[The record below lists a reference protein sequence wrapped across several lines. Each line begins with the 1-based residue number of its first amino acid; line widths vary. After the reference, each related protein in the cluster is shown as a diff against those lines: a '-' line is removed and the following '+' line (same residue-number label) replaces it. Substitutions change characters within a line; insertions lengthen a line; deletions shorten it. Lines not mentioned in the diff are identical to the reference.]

1 MDIKKDFYNFAVK
14 DQGISSA
21 RLYGY
26 EKASLTPYITEET
39 DRRAIQMDI
48 FSRMLIDRVLW
59 LAGPVNDNMS
69 TIAQAQ
75 LLWLDRE
82 GEGDITVYCDSQG
95 GSVKSGLSIV
105 DVMNYISCDISTIN
119 TGMAASMGSIL
130 LGAGTKGKRGSLP
143 NSRVM
148 LHQVSSGAEG
158 TIQDLRIS
166 FKEAEKYNDK
176 LFKMLGEYCGKDPE
190 QVKLDADRDLW
201 LDADEALDYGI
212 IDFIITK
219 KR

>member
-1 MDIKKDFYNFAVK
+1 
-14 DQGISSA
+14 
-21 RLYGY
+21 
-26 EKASLTPYITEET
+26 
-39 DRRAIQMDI
+39 
-48 FSRMLIDRVLW
+48 MLIDRVLW

-82 GEGDITVYCDSQG
+82 NDGDITVYCDSQG

-201 LDADEALDYGI
+201 LDADEALAYGI

-219 KR
+219 KK

>member
-39 DRRAIQMDI
+39 DRRAVQMDI

-59 LAGPVNDNMS
+59 LAGEVDDNMS

-82 GEGDITVYCDSQG
+82 GEGDITVYIDSQG

-105 DVMNYISCDISTIN
+105 DVINYISCDVTTIN

-130 LGAGTKGKRGSLP
+130 LGCGTKGKRGSLP

-148 LHQVSSGAEG
+148 LHQISAGMRGE
-158 TIQDLRIS
+158 IQSMRIS
-166 FKEAEKYNDK
+166 LQEAEKYNDK

-190 QVKLDADRDLW
+190 QVKLDADRDKW
-201 LDADEALDYGI
+201 MDADEALDYGI

-219 KR
+219 KK

>member
-39 DRRAIQMDI
+39 DRRATQMDI

-59 LAGPVNDNMS
+59 LAGEVDDNMS

-82 GEGDITVYCDSQG
+82 GEGDITVYIDSG
-95 GSVKSGLSIV
+95 GGNVKSGLSIV
-105 DVMNYISCDISTIN
+105 DVINYISCDVTTIN

-130 LGAGTKGKRGSLP
+130 LGCGTKGKRGSLP

-148 LHQVSSGAEG
+148 LHQVSGGASGP
-158 TIQDLRIS
+158 IQEMVIALE
-166 FKEAEKYNDK
+166 EAKKYNDK

-190 QVKLDADRDLW
+190 QVKLDADRDKW
-201 LDADEALDYGI
+201 MDADEALDYGI